1 MKKWILG
8 LGLLLL
14 VLAGCGNSKASEKEL
29 ENLPNLSGE
38 TALILVHGTGGST
51 DTFDGFSDTFI
62 DDYKLS
68 NERIKLEVGT
78 DSKLTYHGVFTKNAK
93 HPIVQIGFA
102 DSIDAS
108 IEQQTDWLRIAMQD
122 LEKRYHLATFDG
134 VGHSNGGLVLSTYSQ
149 KYAKTT
155 PTLERLVAMG
165 APYNDL
171 DEEDNDGDL
180 AFDDVP
186 VTTPLLKTYEDNRAK
201 MDSNLLV
208 LSIAADIDDGSFSD
222 DIVPV
227 LSALGSRLI
236 FKDTAKVY
244 LESYYKGAEYDHR
257 TMFANPDIQKK
268 VAWFLY
274 TYKGDKKEV
283 ELAHS

>member
-1 MKKWILG
+1 MKIWILG
-8 LGLLLL
+8 IGFLLL
-14 VLAGCGNSKASEKEL
+14 VLAGCGHSKASEKEL

-78 DSKLTYHGVFTKNAK
+78 DGKISYHGVFTKNAK
-93 HPIVQIGFA
+93 HPIVQIGFE
-102 DSIDAS
+102 DSIDAT

-122 LEKRYHLATFDG
+122 LEKRYHFATFDG

-155 PTLERLVAMG
+155 PMLKRLVAIG

-171 DEEDNDGDL
+171 DADDNDGDL
-180 AFDDVP
+180 AFTDVP
-186 VTTPLLKTYEDNRAK
+186 VTTSLLKAYEDNRDK
-201 MDSNLLV
+201 IDSNLLV
-208 LSIAADIDDGSFSD
+208 LSIAGDIDDGSFSD

-257 TMFANPDIQKK
+257 TMFANPDIQEK

-274 TYKGDKKEV
+274 KYEGDKKEI
-283 ELAHS
+283 ELAHN

>member
-8 LGLLLL
+8 IGFLLL
-14 VLAGCGNSKASEKEL
+14 VLAGCGHSKISEKEI

-38 TALILVHGTGGST
+38 TALVLVHGTGGSV

-62 DDYKLS
+62 DDYQLS
-68 NERIKLEVGT
+68 NERIKLEIGT
-78 DSKLTYHGVFTKNAK
+78 DGEISYHGVFTKNAK
-93 HPIVQIGFA
+93 HPIVQIGFE
-102 DSIDAS
+102 DSIDAT

-122 LEKRYHLATFDG
+122 LEKRYHFARFDG

-149 KYAKTT
+149 KYAKTM
-155 PTLERLVAMG
+155 PTLERLVAIG

-180 AFDDVP
+180 AFTDVP
-186 VTTPLLKTYEDNRAK
+186 VTTPLLKAYKDNRGK
-201 MDSNLLV
+201 IDSNLLV
-208 LSIAADIDDGSFSD
+208 LSIAGDIDDGSLSD

-257 TMFANPDIQKK
+257 TMFANPDIQEK

-274 TYKGDKKEV
+274 TYKGDKKEI
-283 ELAHS
+283 ELAHN